1 MSSSMSEV
9 LECCYVGVYIAFLHL
24 EFVQLFI
31 GPFMFSVVNEC
42 LFKLGFEYF
51 PFIQLKWEVKFSF
64 K

>member
-9 LECCYVGVYIAFLHL
+9 LERCYVGVYVAFLHL

-31 GPFMFSVVNEC
+31 GPFMFSVVNER
-42 LFKLGFEYF
+42 LLKLGFEYF
-51 PFIQLKWEVKFSF
+51 PFIQLEREAEFSF